1 MSRFSRFEKLENE
14 RKASTASSSGAALD
28 RFGHAEAPAPLP
40 TAEPEPFAP
49 QPQKLE
55 RFAADGT
62 DALATNEDELARLPF
77 LECPTCGAQAG
88 KYETSC
94 HNCSTRLDGREARAH
109 NLKRLEAFD
118 AERAELAAREAARRE
133 AEIADAA
140 ALREEKHAVLVGQL
154 QEIKR
159 RHDEEFGD
167 GRASLPVPNELL
179 RYLGV
184 WIAIVVAAVL
194 AMQLSGLPRLFF
206 GVIAVVLL
214 LSRLPRGAWAILGK
228 HIDRRW

>member
-1 MSRFSRFEKLENE
+1 MSRLSRFERLENE
-14 RKASTASSSGAALD
+14 RKTNTESSSGATLD
-28 RFGHAEAPAPLP
+28 RFGHAEAPAPRP
-40 TAEPEPFAP
+40 AEGVEPLAP
-49 QPQKLE
+49 RPGTLE

-94 HNCSTRLDGREARAH
+94 HHCGTRLDSREARAH

-118 AERAELAAREAARRE
+118 AERAEQAAREKARLE

-140 ALREEKHAVLVGQL
+140 ALREAKHAVLLRQL

-159 RHDEEFGD
+159 RHDEEFGPSPV
-167 GRASLPVPNELL
+167 SLPVPNELL

-194 AMQLSGLPRLFF
+194 AMQLSGLARLFF
-206 GVIAVVLL
+206 GAIAVVLL
-214 LSRLPRGAWAILGK
+214 LSRLPPWAWAILGK
-228 HIDRRW
+228 HIDRR